1 MLTHATGFSPQLMA
15 NFLSADFNRRRD
27 NFARSSR
34 FSLKLVTELSAEV
47 NDNERFS
54 ANDHRF
60 QKLRALFDT

>member
-1 MLTHATGFSPQLMA
+1 MA